1 VIGVPAAEGYPKAAR
16 LRRRA
21 DFLAVQRQGRARH
34 TACFVVIQRPGPG
47 PRARLGVTVSTR
59 VGNAVI
65 RNRIKRVTR
74 EVFRRWRQ
82 RYPAAVDVVV
92 IAKPGARRLTNAE
105 AATEIERALELA
117 AAG

>member
-1 VIGVPAAEGYPKAAR
+1 VIGVPPREGYPKTAR

-21 DFLAVQRQGRARH
+21 EFLAVQRQGRARH
-34 TACFVVIQRPGPG
+34 TACFVAIRKPGPG
-47 PRARLGVTVSTR
+47 PEARLGVTVSTR
-59 VGNAVI
+59 VGNAVA

-74 EVFRRWRQ
+74 EVFRRWR
-82 RYPAAVDVVV
+82 RRCPAAIDMVV
-92 IAKPGARRLTNAE
+92 IAKPGARQLTNAE